1 MRQMKKRWMML
12 LPTVLLLALAFSTTV
27 LAAEEEAE
35 YVSEFHATFWALVPA
50 VVAIGLALITKEVY
64 SSLFVGIL
72 MGGLLYS
79 GFRFEMTITHIF
91 VDGICRT
98 ATMWVFWCSW

>member
-1 MRQMKKRWMML
+1 MYPAKKKAFL
-12 LPTVLLLALAFSTTV
+12 TLGAILLLTLACSITV
-27 LAAEEEAE
+27 MAAEGDAE
-35 YVSEFHATFWALVPA
+35 YVPAVYSTFWALVPP

-79 GFRFEMTITHIF
+79 GFQFETTVTHIF
-91 VDGICRT
+91 EDVIISVLSD
-98 ATMWVFWCSW
+98 S